1 MWAFTPNEE
10 ELGAEEA
17 VVYATITKPLYTLS
31 CSMQIYIWEQ
41 KREILDYIAN
51 NDCWKWKFHLQK

>member
-31 CSMQIYIWEQ
+31 CSMQIYI
-41 KREILDYIAN
+41 
-51 NDCWKWKFHLQK
+51 